1 MPKTAQYIVY
11 DTEDAT
17 DEPATI
23 IRECVKRAN
32 ATGLIVRANVMEVVV
47 WAFPD
52 DDPDQLIRSWARQ
65 QSRPWVMNRTAI
77 VFQTF
82 R

>member
-1 MPKTAQYIVY
+1 MAKAPQYIVY
-11 DTEDAT
+11 DTADTT
-17 DEPATI
+17 DEPAEI

-32 ATGLIVRANVMEVVV
+32 DSGLIVRANVMEIVV

-65 QSRPWVMNRTAI
+65 VSRPWVINRTAI